1 MSAEAPAAASPVVL
15 VGTALTSDSD
25 RVVRA
30 GAAVARAL
38 DGRVHLAHSVPYP
51 VDFFDDTILS
61 DRVLERLRDKER
73 EALARELE
81 AQAER
86 TGVGDD
92 LLHGTTIEPGEPHR
106 VLVERAR
113 ALQPE
118 ILVVGAAE
126 DSERITR
133 AFGSTA
139 GRVLRKATRPVVV
152 VRDALELPPRSV
164 LLPVDLSPLSADV
177 SRAAALLLERLGLG
191 SDGRSEVLFVL
202 TKRQSH
208 LLATAEEAGSSPE
221 DSTRRRLETFAE
233 RFLSGLPGSLE
244 HALRIGEPA
253 DEIVA
258 RARELRPD
266 LLVLGTHGRSGFER
280 LLIGSVAA
288 DVVRHAPSNVL
299 VLPPGA
305 AAPAL

>member
-1 MSAEAPAAASPVVL
+1 MSAEASTAANPVVL

-38 DGRVHLAHSVPYP
+38 GGRVHLAHSVPYP
-51 VDFFDDTILS
+51 VEFFDDTILS

-73 EALARELE
+73 DALAREMD

-86 TGVGDD
+86 TGVGED

-106 VLVERAR
+106 LLVEQER
-113 ALQPE
+113 ALRPE
-118 ILVVGAAE
+118 IVVVGAAE

-139 GRVLRKATRPVVV
+139 GRVLRKATRPVLV
-152 VRDALELPPRSV
+152 VRDGLEIPPKSV

-177 SRAAALLLERLGLG
+177 ARTAAALLGRLGLG
-191 SDGRSEVLFVL
+191 SEGRSEVLFVL
-202 TKRQSH
+202 TERQSS
-208 LLATAEEAGSSPE
+208 LLAAAAEGGSPE
-221 DSTRRRLETFAE
+221 DLTRRRLETFTA
-233 RFLSGLPGSLE
+233 RFLSDLPGGLE

-258 RARELRPD
+258 RARELTPD

-280 LLIGSVAA
+280 LLIGSVAT
-288 DVVRHAPSNVL
+288 DVVRHAPSSVL
-299 VLPPGA
+299 VVPPEA
-305 AAPAL
+305 AAHAD

>member
-1 MSAEAPAAASPVVL
+1 MSADAPAAKSPVVL

-38 DGRVHLAHSVPYP
+38 AGRVHLVHSVPYP
-51 VDFFDDTILS
+51 VEFFDDTILS
-61 DRVLERLRDKER
+61 DRVLERLREKER
-73 EALARELE
+73 EALSRDLE

-86 TGVGDD
+86 TGAGED
-92 LLHGTTIEPGEPHR
+92 LLHGTTIEAGEPHR

-113 ALQPE
+113 ALRPE

-126 DSERITR
+126 DAERITR

-139 GRVLRKATRPVVV
+139 GRVLRKATRPVLV

-177 SRAAALLLERLGLG
+177 SRAASMLLGRLGLG
-191 SDGRSEVLFVL
+191 SGGHSEVLFVL
-202 TKRQSH
+202 TERQSR
-208 LLATAEEAGSSPE
+208 LLAAAEDGSSPE
-221 DSTRRRLETFAE
+221 DLTRRRLETFAE

-299 VLPPGA
+299 VLPPEA
-305 AAPAL
+305 AAHED